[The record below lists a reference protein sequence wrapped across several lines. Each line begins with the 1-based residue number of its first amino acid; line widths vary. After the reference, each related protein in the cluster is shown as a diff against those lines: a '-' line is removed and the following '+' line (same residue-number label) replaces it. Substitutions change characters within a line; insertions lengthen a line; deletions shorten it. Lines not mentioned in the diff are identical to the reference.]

1 MATFLKTSEA
11 PQFGELWESPIDGQS
26 FYLVKRKFP
35 RSNRMVCLME
45 NLNGY
50 CEYFVFPY

>member
-1 MATFLKTSEA
+1 MATYLETSET
-11 PQFGELWESPIDGQS
+11 PYYDELWFSPIDNKPFWLRERS
-26 FYLVKRKFP
+26 FP

-45 NLNGY
+45 DLDGW